1 MTRTTKMDCQY
12 CHNTFKSAYILKTHQ
27 EKAKYCL
34 KLQGKKPDSGFV
46 CEFCETTFNRK
57 YILQNHHTVCKAHNN
72 TLLTK
77 IKDMEKLCTKYMSDN
92 DSLEKQLED
101 ALRREQELREDF
113 NKLATV
119 SAKRSTTTNNTTNN
133 LNMGVFDKS
142 AADIKRIVDEK
153 YDRAYL
159 IQGQKGVAI
168 FTNKHVLNHDVG
180 KPPIYVITDRSRGNG
195 KYKISEDE
203 VVTDTGMNGL
213 TKKVYPSIKSKAVF
227 ITSTHPNPIE
237 DEEMMSGYHEVFEMD
252 IDNSSFRNCLVK
264 EISEVVQ
271 V

>member
-1 MTRTTKMDCQY
+1 MDCQY
-12 CHNTFKSAYILKTHQ
+12 CHNTFKNVYTLKTHQ
-27 EKAKYCL
+27 TKTKYCL
-34 KLQGKKPDSGFV
+34 QIQGK
-46 CEFCETTFNRK
+46 
-57 YILQNHHTVCKAHNN
+57 
-72 TLLTK
+72 TK
-77 IKDMEKLCTKYMSDN
+77 IKGSYICEHCQKDFTLKSSLNDHYNSCKANSKYVKIYKEKCT
-92 DSLEKQLED
+92 SLEKDVEILKKQLED
-101 ALRREQELREDF
+101 ALRREQELREDYT
-113 NKLATV
+113 KLATL

-168 FTNKHVLNHDVG
+168 FTNKHVINHGVG

-203 VVTDTGMNGL
+203 VVTDTGMTGL
-213 TKKVYPSIKSKAVF
+213 TKKVYPSIKNKAVF

-264 EISEVVQ
+264 EISEV
-271 V
+271 